1 GGKGANQAV
10 AAARAGARVAMVGAV
25 GDDAFADAARQT
37 LADAGVDVDGLI
49 TSPGA
54 TGTAV
59 VAVDG
64 RGENQIIVAGGA
76 NGRVSLAQVAAFDFG
91 AVTTLLLQMEIPR
104 PTIEAAIDRA
114 AAAGARVVLNLAPAA
129 PLDPARLNRVNVLVA
144 NRGEADSLAPG
155 AGNAL
160 EQARLLATRH
170 GLLAVVTLGAD
181 GAVAADDAGRAW
193 RVAAPPVT
201 AVDTVGAGDAFTGA
215 LAAAFD
221 AGRPIDRALAEAS
234 VAGARACTRRG
245 PQTAPTADEIA
256 AVLAGLDAGGLV
268 QLV

>member
-1 GGKGANQAV
+1 MTSRADRPRFSPPAGLARLAPGNLGKGAAMLVIVGSVNADLFFHPDHLPVPGATVLCPDYTVHTGGKGANQAV

-76 NGRVSLAQVAAFDFG
+76 NGRVSLAQVAALDFG

-104 PTIEAAIDRA
+104 PTIEAA
-114 AAAGARVVLNLAPAA
+114 
-129 PLDPARLNRVNVLVA
+129 
-144 NRGEADSLAPG
+144 
-155 AGNAL
+155 
-160 EQARLLATRH
+160 
-170 GLLAVVTLGAD
+170 
-181 GAVAADDAGRAW
+181 
-193 RVAAPPVT
+193 
-201 AVDTVGAGDAFTGA
+201 
-215 LAAAFD
+215 
-221 AGRPIDRALAEAS
+221 IDRALAEAS